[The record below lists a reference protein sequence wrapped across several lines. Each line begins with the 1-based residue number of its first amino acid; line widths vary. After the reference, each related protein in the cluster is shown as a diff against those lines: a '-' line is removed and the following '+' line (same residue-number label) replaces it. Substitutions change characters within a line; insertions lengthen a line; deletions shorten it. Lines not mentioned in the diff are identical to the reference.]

1 MEEAQKYAIEHNFK
15 VSIAIVDETSSLL
28 LMKRLDGASLTT
40 HLCLEKAKC
49 SSMSGRP
56 SKFYEELLQNGRL
69 GFLSM
74 PSAKGMLEGG
84 KAIIYEGQ
92 ILGAIGVSGVQS
104 FEDAEIAQHAID
116 VFKNKVA
123 KANLKNR
130 EIITF
135 HLNNFSFLKNYFIQ
149 KCLIFTF

>member
-1 MEEAQKYAIEHNFK
+1 MKTKYYLTLADAEFLMEEAQKYAIEHNFK

-28 LMKRLDGASLTT
+28 LMKRLDGASPLSS

-49 SSMSGRP
+49 SSISGRP
-56 SKFYEELLQNGRL
+56 SKFYEELLQSGRL

-74 PSAKGMLEGG
+74 PSAQGMLEGG
-84 KAIIYEGQ
+84 KPILYEGE

-116 VFKNKVA
+116 TFFKKQN
-123 KANLKNR
+123 
-130 EIITF
+130 
-135 HLNNFSFLKNYFIQ
+135 S
-149 KCLIFTF
+149 

>member
-1 MEEAQKYAIEHNFK
+1 MKTKYYLTLADAEFLMEEAQKYAIEHNFK

-28 LMKRLDGASLTT
+28 LMKRLDGASPLSS

-49 SSMSGRP
+49 SSISGRP
-56 SKFYEELLQNGRL
+56 SKFYEELLQSGRL

-74 PSAKGMLEGG
+74 PSAQGMLEGG
-84 KAIIYEGQ
+84 KPILHEGE

-116 VFKNKVA
+116 TFFKKQN
-123 KANLKNR
+123 
-130 EIITF
+130 
-135 HLNNFSFLKNYFIQ
+135 S
-149 KCLIFTF
+149 

>member
-1 MEEAQKYAIEHNFK
+1 MKTKYYLTLADAEFLMEEAQKYAIEHNFK

-28 LMKRLDGASLTT
+28 LMKRLDGASPLSS

-49 SSMSGRP
+49 SSISGRP
-56 SKFYEELLQNGRL
+56 SKFYEELLQSGRL

-74 PSAKGMLEGG
+74 PSAQGMLEGG
-84 KAIIYEGQ
+84 KPIIHDGE

-116 VFKNKVA
+116 TFFKKQN
-123 KANLKNR
+123 
-130 EIITF
+130 
-135 HLNNFSFLKNYFIQ
+135 S
-149 KCLIFTF
+149 

>member
-1 MEEAQKYAIEHNFK
+1 MKTKYYLTLADAEFLMEEAQKYAIEHNFK

-28 LMKRLDGASLTT
+28 LMKRLDGASPLSS

-49 SSMSGRP
+49 SSISGRP
-56 SKFYEELLQNGRL
+56 SKFYEELLQSGRL

-74 PSAKGMLEGG
+74 PSAQGMLEGG
-84 KAIIYEGQ
+84 KPIIHEGE

-116 VFKNKVA
+116 TFFKKQNG
-123 KANLKNR
+123 
-130 EIITF
+130 
-135 HLNNFSFLKNYFIQ
+135 
-149 KCLIFTF
+149 

>member
-1 MEEAQKYAIEHNFK
+1 MKTKYYLTLADAEFLMEEAQKYAIEHNFK

-28 LMKRLDGASLTT
+28 LMKRLDGASPLTS

-49 SSMSGRP
+49 SSISGRP
-56 SKFYEELLQNGRL
+56 SKFYEELLQSGRL

-74 PSAKGMLEGG
+74 PSAQGMLEGG
-84 KAIIYEGQ
+84 KPIIHDGE

-116 VFKNKVA
+116 TFFKKQN
-123 KANLKNR
+123 
-130 EIITF
+130 
-135 HLNNFSFLKNYFIQ
+135 S
-149 KCLIFTF
+149 

>member
-1 MEEAQKYAIEHNFK
+1 MKTKYYLTLADAEFLMEEAQKYAIEHNFK

-28 LMKRLDGASLTT
+28 LMKRLDGASPLTS

-49 SSMSGRP
+49 SSISGRP
-56 SKFYEELLQNGRL
+56 SKFYEELLQSGRL

-74 PSAKGMLEGG
+74 PSSQGMLEGG
-84 KAIIYEGQ
+84 KPIIHEGE

-116 VFKNKVA
+116 TFFKKQN
-123 KANLKNR
+123 
-130 EIITF
+130 
-135 HLNNFSFLKNYFIQ
+135 S
-149 KCLIFTF
+149 

>member
-1 MEEAQKYAIEHNFK
+1 MKTKYYLTLSDAEFLMEEAQKYAIEHNFK

-28 LMKRLDGASLTT
+28 LMKRLDGASPLSS

-49 SSMSGRP
+49 SSISGRP
-56 SKFYEELLQNGRL
+56 SKFYEELLQSGRL

-74 PSAKGMLEGG
+74 PSAQGMLEGG
-84 KAIIYEGQ
+84 KPILYEGQ

-116 VFKNKVA
+116 TFFKNQ
-123 KANLKNR
+123 N
-130 EIITF
+130 
-135 HLNNFSFLKNYFIQ
+135 S
-149 KCLIFTF
+149 

>member
-1 MEEAQKYAIEHNFK
+1 MKSKYYLTQADAEFLMEEAQKYAIEHSFQ

-28 LMKRLDGASLTT
+28 LMKRLDGASPLSS

-49 SSMSGRP
+49 SSISGRP
-56 SKFYEELLQNGRL
+56 SKFYEELLQSGRL

-74 PSAKGMLEGG
+74 PSAQGMLEGG
-84 KAIIYEGQ
+84 KPIIYDGQ

-116 VFKNKVA
+116 
-123 KANLKNR
+123 
-130 EIITF
+130 I
-135 HLNNFSFLKNYFIQ
+135 FLKKQNS
-149 KCLIFTF
+149 

>member
-1 MEEAQKYAIEHNFK
+1 MKTKYYLTLADAEFLMEEAQKYAIEHNFK

-28 LMKRLDGASLTT
+28 LMKRLDGASPLSS

-49 SSMSGRP
+49 SSISGRP
-56 SKFYEELLQNGRL
+56 SKFYEELLQSGRL

-74 PSAKGMLEGG
+74 PRAQGMLEGG
-84 KAIIYEGQ
+84 KPIIYESE

-116 VFKNKVA
+116 
-123 KANLKNR
+123 
-130 EIITF
+130 T
-135 HLNNFSFLKNYFIQ
+135 FLKKQNS
-149 KCLIFTF
+149 

>member
-1 MEEAQKYAIEHNFK
+1 MKSKYYLTQADAEFLMDEAQKYAIEHNFK

-28 LMKRLDGASLTT
+28 FMKRLDGASPLSS

-49 SSMSGRP
+49 SSISGRP
-56 SKFYEELLQNGRL
+56 SKFYEELLQSGRL

-74 PSAKGMLEGG
+74 SSAQGMLEGG
-84 KAIIYEGQ
+84 KPIIYEGQ

-116 VFKNKVA
+116 
-123 KANLKNR
+123 
-130 EIITF
+130 T
-135 HLNNFSFLKNYFIQ
+135 FLKKQSN
-149 KCLIFTF
+149 

>member
-1 MEEAQKYAIEHNFK
+1 MKSKYYLTQADAEFLMDEAQKYAIEHNFK

-28 LMKRLDGASLTT
+28 FMKRLDGASPLSS

-49 SSMSGRP
+49 SSISGRP
-56 SKFYEELLQNGRL
+56 SKFYEELLQSGRL

-74 PSAKGMLEGG
+74 SSAQGMLEGG
-84 KAIIYEGQ
+84 KPIIYEDQ

-116 VFKNKVA
+116 
-123 KANLKNR
+123 
-130 EIITF
+130 T
-135 HLNNFSFLKNYFIQ
+135 FLKKQSN
-149 KCLIFTF
+149 

>member
-1 MEEAQKYAIEHNFK
+1 MKTKYYLTLADTEFLMEEAQKYAIEHNFK

-28 LMKRLDGASLTT
+28 LMKRLDGASPLSS

-49 SSMSGRP
+49 SSISGRP
-56 SKFYEELLQNGRL
+56 SKFYEELLQSGRL

-74 PSAKGMLEGG
+74 PSAQGMLEGG
-84 KAIIYEGQ
+84 KPIIHEGE

-116 VFKNKVA
+116 TFFKKQN
-123 KANLKNR
+123 
-130 EIITF
+130 
-135 HLNNFSFLKNYFIQ
+135 S
-149 KCLIFTF
+149 

>member
-1 MEEAQKYAIEHNFK
+1 MKSKYYLTQADAEFLMEEAQKYAIEHNFK

-28 LMKRLDGASLTT
+28 LMKRLDGASPLSS

-49 SSMSGRP
+49 SSISGRP
-56 SKFYEELLQNGRL
+56 SKFYEELLQSGRL

-74 PSAKGMLEGG
+74 PSAQGMLEGG
-84 KAIIYEGQ
+84 KPIFYDGQ

-116 VFKNKVA
+116 TFFKKQN
-123 KANLKNR
+123 
-130 EIITF
+130 
-135 HLNNFSFLKNYFIQ
+135 S
-149 KCLIFTF
+149 

>member
-1 MEEAQKYAIEHNFK
+1 MKTKYYLTLSDAEFLMEEAQKYAIEHNFK

-28 LMKRLDGASLTT
+28 LMKRLDGASPLSS

-49 SSMSGRP
+49 SSISGRP
-56 SKFYEELLQNGRL
+56 SKFYEELLQSGRL

-74 PSAKGMLEGG
+74 PSAQGMLEGG
-84 KAIIYEGQ
+84 KPILYEGQ

-116 VFKNKVA
+116 TFFKKQN
-123 KANLKNR
+123 
-130 EIITF
+130 
-135 HLNNFSFLKNYFIQ
+135 S
-149 KCLIFTF
+149 

>member
-1 MEEAQKYAIEHNFK
+1 MKSKYYLTQADAEFLMEEAQKYAIEHNFK

-28 LMKRLDGASLTT
+28 LMKRLDGASPLSS

-49 SSMSGRP
+49 SSISGRS
-56 SKFYEELLQNGRL
+56 SKFYEELLQSGRL

-74 PSAKGMLEGG
+74 PSAQGMLEGG
-84 KAIIYEGQ
+84 KPILYDGQ

-116 VFKNKVA
+116 
-123 KANLKNR
+123 
-130 EIITF
+130 T
-135 HLNNFSFLKNYFIQ
+135 FLKKQNS
-149 KCLIFTF
+149 

>member
-1 MEEAQKYAIEHNFK
+1 MKTKYYLTLVDAEFLMEEAQKYAIEHNFK

-28 LMKRLDGASLTT
+28 LMKRLDGASPLSS

-49 SSMSGRP
+49 SSISGRP
-56 SKFYEELLQNGRL
+56 SKFYEELLQSGRL

-74 PSAKGMLEGG
+74 PSAQGMLEGG
-84 KAIIYEGQ
+84 KPIIYEGE

-116 VFKNKVA
+116 TFFKKQN
-123 KANLKNR
+123 
-130 EIITF
+130 
-135 HLNNFSFLKNYFIQ
+135 S
-149 KCLIFTF
+149 